1 MAYSPRPINPRAL
14 SLVLTTMLFPLFA
27 GLGMRFLGAWPVLLL
42 LIALLT
48 ARALL
53 PGAQALP
60 RSIGWGLLAVAAL
73 ELLASL
79 RNPTEATRLY
89 PVFMNA
95 MMFVTF
101 AATLWSP
108 PSMIERFA
116 RMLEPELD
124 QRGVCYTRSVTQVW
138 LGFFTLNGGIAL
150 WTALAG
156 TQAQWA
162 LYNGAICYFVAGLLF
177 AGEWLVRQH
186 VRGRHAVP

>member
-1 MAYSPRPINPRAL
+1 MVYLRQRIDPRAL
-14 SLVLTTMLFPLFA
+14 SLVLTTMLFPLCA
-27 GLGMRFLGAWPVLLL
+27 GLGTRFLGPWPVSLL
-42 LIALLT
+42 LIGLLA

-53 PGAQALP
+53 PGARVTP
-60 RSIGWGLLAVAAL
+60 RSITQGLLAVAAL

-79 RNPTEATRLY
+79 WSPTQATRLY

-101 AATLWSP
+101 AATLWNP

-116 RMLEPELD
+116 RVLEPGLD
-124 QRGVCYTRSVTQVW
+124 PRAISYTRTVTQVW
-138 LGFFTLNGGIAL
+138 LGFFMLNAGIAL

-162 LYNGAICYFVAGLLF
+162 LYNGAICYVLAGLLF
-177 AGEWLVRQH
+177 AGEWLVRQR
-186 VRGRHAVP
+186 VRYRHAAP